1 MKAKLQCFID
11 WLEGNR
17 ADAQAWQILYALANE
32 TLKVVESADPAQRE
46 FNVQDLAQA
55 CQPERQWDFDAA
67 KRWFTRAAVPTYL
80 DARRSEIDVF
90 FRARGHDQSLA
101 VTQRKS
107 TGKYKTQWYLSP
119 YDLESVEI
127 SAGNGA
133 SDEIN
138 PPATS
143 TGMVA
148 PDLIY
153 EFTPP
158 GQVKLSMIGRLLL
171 GQGAFVTRSARGL
184 LWAALAMG
192 SLLTLLACLYL
203 FWTMSRIQRPLT
215 TSDLI
220 IALMLIAAAG
230 LFWRYL
236 VRPWVWLV
244 EDRIVPA
251 GELLA
256 AWSEA
261 PAHLDM
267 AKDDKHR
274 YIRLVRYGGVCPVC
288 AGTIELLYGR
298 GANSRRLFGCCAE
311 APHDH
316 VFTFDRVTRI
326 GYRYL

>member
-1 MKAKLQCFID
+1 MKAKLRCLID
-11 WLEGNR
+11 WLEENR
-17 ADAQAWQILYALANE
+17 ADAQAWQILYALASE
-32 TLKVVESADPAQRE
+32 TLKRVDSLDAAQRE
-46 FNVQDLAQA
+46 FDVLEIAQA
-55 CQPERQWDFDAA
+55 CQPERQRDFDAA
-67 KRWFTRAAVPTYL
+67 KRWFTHAGVPTYL
-80 DARRSEIDVF
+80 DARRSELEAY

-101 VTQRKS
+101 VTQRRS

-119 YDLESVEI
+119 YDLESVEF

-148 PDLIY
+148 LDVIY

-192 SLLTLLACLYL
+192 SLLTLVACLYF

>member
-11 WLEGNR
+11 WLEENR

-55 CQPERQWDFDAA
+55 CQPERRWDFDAA

-90 FRARGHDQSLA
+90 FRARGHDQSLN

-119 YDLESVEI
+119 YDLESVEF

-215 TSDLI
+215 TSDLV
-220 IALMLIAAAG
+220 IAVMLIAAVG

-274 YIRLVRYGGVCPVC
+274 YIRLVRYSGVCPVC

-316 VFTFDRVTRI
+316 VFTFDRVKRI
-326 GYRYL
+326 GYRHL